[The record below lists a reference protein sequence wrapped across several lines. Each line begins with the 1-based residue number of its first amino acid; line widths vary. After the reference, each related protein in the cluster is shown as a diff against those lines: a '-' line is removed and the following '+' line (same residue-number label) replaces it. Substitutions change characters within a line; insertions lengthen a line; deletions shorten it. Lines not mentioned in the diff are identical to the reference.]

1 MKVLIVSGIWP
12 PDVGGPASHAPEVAR
27 FLVAR
32 GHGVDVVTTASS
44 APVAE
49 AYPVHCTPRRIPVGL
64 RHMHSLFLIS
74 RHARRAD
81 VVYSTGMFGRS
92 GIGAAI
98 ARRPIVIKLTGDPA
112 FERLRARGVVQGDVD
127 EFQRAAGGGIPARA
141 LRYLRDTVVRRAA
154 HVFTPSSY
162 LRELVVSWSVPPDHV
177 SVMPNPAPDTR
188 PSASRDELRARLGVE
203 GNALVFAGRLTAQK
217 SLPLMLDAIARVR
230 GVSLLVAG
238 DGDEREVVVAEIA
251 RLGLGERVRLLGSLS
266 RGSVI
271 DLFSAA
277 DATVLSSSWENFPH
291 SVVES
296 LAVGTPVISTEVGG
310 VAEVVVDGVNG
321 LLVPVGDAPA
331 LAAAIDRYFSDDGL
345 RASLRENAAP
355 SVDAYSTEHV
365 LGAVVTRLEEAV
377 R

>member
-1 MKVLIVSGIWP
+1 
-12 PDVGGPASHAPEVAR
+12 
-27 FLVAR
+27 
-32 GHGVDVVTTASS
+32 
-44 APVAE
+44 
-49 AYPVHCTPRRIPVGL
+49 
-64 RHMHSLFLIS
+64 
-74 RHARRAD
+74 
-81 VVYSTGMFGRS
+81 
-92 GIGAAI
+92 
-98 ARRPIVIKLTGDPA
+98 
-112 FERLRARGVVQGDVD
+112 
-127 EFQRAAGGGIPARA
+127 
-141 LRYLRDTVVRRAA
+141 
-154 HVFTPSSY
+154 
-162 LRELVVSWSVPPDHV
+162 
-177 SVMPNPAPDTR
+177 
-188 PSASRDELRARLGVE
+188 
-203 GNALVFAGRLTAQK
+203 
-217 SLPLMLDAIARVR
+217 MLDAIARVR